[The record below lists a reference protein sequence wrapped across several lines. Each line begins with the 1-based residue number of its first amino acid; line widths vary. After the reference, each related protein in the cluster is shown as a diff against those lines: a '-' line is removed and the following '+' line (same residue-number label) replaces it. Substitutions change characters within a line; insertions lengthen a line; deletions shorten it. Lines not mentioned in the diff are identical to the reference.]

1 MAKQNRIILPDEV
14 KKQAAVQ
21 PAKPQKGIITI
32 SDDKDAKT
40 PQDQKKKGVKVELD
54 VRSGVEAWLEVRGQ
68 KFDYDEARQA
78 ADFSDVMESYGVMEE
93 EMIDYFKENL
103 KVGHRLFLAEKV
115 PSKHLGAVMLNEKD
129 ERIAKVAKARLGDEN
144 KPAGSIVLA

>member
-1 MAKQNRIILPDEV
+1 MAKQSKIILPDEI
-14 KKQAAVQ
+14 KKQAAPAQ

-32 SDDKDAKT
+32 SDDIKDN
-40 PQDQKKKGVKVELD
+40 KKGGKVQLD

-93 EMIDYFKENL
+93 EMMDYFKEDL

-115 PSKHLGAVMLNEKD
+115 PTKHLGAVMLNEKD
-129 ERIAKVAKARLGDEN
+129 ERIAKVAKVRLGDET
-144 KPAGSIVLA
+144 KPTGSIILV